1 MMATASAT
9 AHPHAAPQPHPLVT
23 PGGATRL
30 AAARAARQQSG
41 FVPMLLLTLAVG
53 VGLAF
58 QTAQLLTERQQ
69 LAAAQATL
77 DVQLQGATKLR
88 AALDGLATATAKLAT
103 EGNAN
108 ARVVVEELRKR
119 GITIN
124 PPLAPA
130 TPP

>member
-1 MMATASAT
+1 MMATASAS
-9 AHPHAAPQPHPLVT
+9 AMPQAALQPHPLVT

-30 AAARAARQQSG
+30 AAARAARQHSG

-108 ARVVVEELRKR
+108 ARVIVEELRKR

-130 TPP
+130 APP